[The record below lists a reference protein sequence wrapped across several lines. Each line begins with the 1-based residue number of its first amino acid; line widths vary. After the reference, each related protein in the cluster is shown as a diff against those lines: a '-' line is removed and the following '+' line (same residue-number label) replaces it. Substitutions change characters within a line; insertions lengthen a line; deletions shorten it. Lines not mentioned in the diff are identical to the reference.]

1 MLISALVFNYFS
13 IKKSSLDF
21 EFSPPERGET
31 MTSKGFLTVAGLVMM
46 LQGVLFII
54 FSQDLTKLMFPYA
67 SAEGVRIG
75 TLLRELM
82 AGGSF
87 FIGILLFSSR
97 TNTSSA
103 ANRMLWAACFGFAL
117 ILLLQIKLYILDGLN
132 VHILAFLV
140 SAGLALTAMFIATS
154 R

>member
-1 MLISALVFNYFS
+1 
-13 IKKSSLDF
+13 
-21 EFSPPERGET
+21 

-54 FSQDLTKLMFPYA
+54 FSQNLTKLMFPYA

-103 ANRMLWAACFGFAL
+103 ANRMLWTACFGFAL
-117 ILLLQIKLYILDGLN
+117 ILLQIKLYILDGLD
-132 VHILAFLV
+132 VPILPFLV
-140 SAGLALTAMFIATS
+140 SAGLALTALFVATS

>member
-1 MLISALVFNYFS
+1 
-13 IKKSSLDF
+13 
-21 EFSPPERGET
+21 

-46 LQGVLFII
+46 LQGILFLI

-67 SAEGVRIG
+67 SEEGVRIG
-75 TLLRELM
+75 MLLREIM

-103 ANRMLWAACFGFAL
+103 AKRM
-117 ILLLQIKLYILDGLN
+117 
-132 VHILAFLV
+132 
-140 SAGLALTAMFIATS
+140 
-154 R
+154 